1 MRKNSCHLIIIQLK
15 IIILALFFSLSVEC
29 RLISKV
35 FDDLSLDSSNNS
47 DVFYN
52 GGEKWAILIAGSS
65 GYENYRHQA
74 DVCHA
79 YQLMKKGGLKD
90 ENIIVFMYDD
100 IAFNVDNPH
109 QGVIINRP
117 VGRNVYTNVPKDYT
131 GKNLTTKNLFAA
143 ILGDKKAIKG
153 GSGKVLDSG
162 PNDHIFIYY
171 SDHGSAGMLGMP
183 QNEPAIYAKDFIEV
197 LKKKHASNTYKSMV
211 IYIEACES
219 GSIFDGVLPNNLS
232 IFATTASNPNESSY
246 ATYCGGDPGIPSEYN
261 NTCLGD
267 LYSISWMEDSERK
280 DPRNETLRQQFAMV
294 KNRTSEMS
302 HVIEYGD
309 VHLSSNYLSLYIA
322 LESRKPNQTYS
333 MTNQSEPITPLYVVE
348 QREADLIYFKEMV
361 RRAPEGSKQKIE
373 AQKRLDEV
381 TSHRKHVD
389 QTVQAIA
396 NQLFGESRG
405 PSYLTKNRPA
415 GTPLVDDWDC
425 FKAMVSTYE
434 EHCGSLQSYGKKYAR
449 AFANFCNAGIYIDRM
464 AQVSAQV
471 CAK

>member
-1 MRKNSCHLIIIQLK
+1 MRKNSCHLMIIQLTV
-15 IIILALFFSLSVEC
+15 IIFALFFSLSVEC
-29 RLISKV
+29 RLTSKV

-47 DVFYN
+47 DVFLN

-79 YQLMKKGGLKD
+79 YQVMKKGGLKD

-100 IAFNVDNPH
+100 IAFNVDNPN
-109 QGVIINRP
+109 Q
-117 VGRNVYTNVPKDYT
+117 
-131 GKNLTTKNLFAA
+131 
-143 ILGDKKAIKG
+143 
-153 GSGKVLDSG
+153 
-162 PNDHIFIYY
+162 
-171 SDHGSAGMLGMP
+171 GMP

-197 LKKKHASNTYKSMV
+197 LKKKHASNTYKSMLV
-211 IYIEACES
+211 NLEVF
-219 GSIFDGVLPNNLS
+219 FDGLLPNNLS
-232 IFATTASNPNESSY
+232 IYATTASNPDESSY
-246 ATYCGGDPGIPSEYN
+246 ATYCDGDPGVPSEYN

-280 DPRNETLRQQFAMV
+280 DPRNETLRQQFAVV

-302 HVIEYGD
+302 HVSEYGD

-373 AQKRLDEV
+373 AQKRLDDVISQRNMWIKPCKQLQNNYLVNRAVLHILQRIDQQEPLLLMIGIASKQCNENLLARTEEFKV
-381 TSHRKHVD
+381 YRGKHYESDADDSPAKNVVVKKWVIR
-389 QTVQAIA
+389 TMNTRITRCFVFVLIIA
-396 NQLFGESRG
+396 NVYSTVDGILDATVTFIKGNIIPAVIKGVDFVSLIVIRSDRDIGED
-405 PSYLTKNRPA
+405 
-415 GTPLVDDWDC
+415 V
-425 FKAMVSTYE
+425 
-434 EHCGSLQSYGKKYAR
+434 
-449 AFANFCNAGIYIDRM
+449 
-464 AQVSAQV
+464 
-471 CAK
+471 